1 MNLPATARR
10 EPIGGGVNLYVSTN
24 HTFGTDAILLA
35 DFAAPKPND
44 CACDLGTGCGV
55 IPFRWFLTSP
65 PKSATGIE
73 LQAEAVALARQ
84 SLAEMPEHQ
93 GRLRFFEADLCKIA
107 SGADKRLAAGGF
119 TLVSCNPP
127 YSAPGAGKQ
136 NESEARRIARHEIAC
151 RLGDVVDAAA
161 RLLTSGGRFC
171 MCHRPDRLAELFC
184 LLSSARLEPKRLRL
198 VCQRP
203 NEAPWLILAEAK
215 KDAKPGLTILPPL
228 YLEDGSGNLTGELL
242 KIYGNYKEG
251 RC

>member
-1 MNLPATARR
+1 MILPQGIRR
-10 EPIGGGVNLYVSTN
+10 EPIGGGLHLYVSDDY
-24 HTFGTDAILLA
+24 TFGTDAILLA
-35 DFAAPKPND
+35 GFSAPKSD
-44 CACDLGTGCGV
+44 DRACDLGTGCGV
-55 IPFRWFLTSP
+55 IPFRWFLAGR
-65 PKSATGIE
+65 PKSAIGIE
-73 LQAEAVALARQ
+73 LQPAAVALAKKA
-84 SLAEMPEHQ
+84 LAESGLH
-93 GRLRFFEADLCKIA
+93 GRLDFLQADLCEIA
-107 SGADKRLAAGGF
+107 SGTDKRLAAGGF